1 MGRKAISYEAFKA
14 AWTDLEAQGKATIPN
29 ARSVVGGS
37 NPTLMKYRDR
47 LRAEQDESELAA
59 FDLPAT
65 LKQVIHAF
73 ASERCKV
80 VETQKADLLADIA
93 EYQKALDENA
103 TETQQK
109 AESWA
114 KAAQRYEER
123 ILRLEKALSA
133 SEARIEDAAQREKT
147 LQSEITQL
155 RMQHHEAELEMVA
168 FKTQNQAFE
177 KRVEALEAALQASR
191 KK

>member
-103 TETQQK
+103 TETQEK
-109 AESWA
+109 AENWV
-114 KAAQRYEER
+114 KAAEGTRNGFCG
-123 ILRLEKALSA
+123 LRRLYRLLRPA
-133 SEARIEDAAQREKT
+133 
-147 LQSEITQL
+147 L
-155 RMQHHEAELEMVA
+155 RMRRSA
-168 FKTQNQAFE
+168 KTYCAVRSHNCGHSIM
-177 KRVEALEAALQASR
+177 RRS
-191 KK
+191 